1 MRITASIA
9 SSSLEQVPSLAD
21 FYASES
27 RDLLDKCGRFAAVVR
42 RLREARLFQSQFR
55 LKLLGPIDHRI
66 VVEDPETGE
75 RRELLCFDSNSY
87 LGLHLHP
94 RVTAAARRA
103 LDEAGAGMPS
113 AQLLAGTH
121 RWLCELEELVAAF
134 HRRPAAI
141 VFPSGY
147 AANVG
152 ALTGLLRP
160 GDLVVRDRFC
170 HASIHDG
177 CRWSGAEAAV
187 YGHLAVDELDAI
199 LARAPAET
207 RGRLVVSDGV
217 FSMHGR
223 LAPLPALRAL
233 ADRHGARLMIDEAH
247 GTGVIGATGRGLEER
262 FALPGAADV
271 LMGTFSKAPGA
282 IGGYICGSGE
292 LCDYLR
298 FYARASVFTA
308 SLPPSTCAALSEAF
322 RVMDEE
328 PEHRERLWRA
338 ARRLWHGLAHAG
350 FALSP
355 LESPILTLPVGSES
369 RLFAISRELYQG
381 GLKCGSV
388 AYPAV
393 PHGESLLRLTVNARH
408 LDDELDRAVE
418 LLARVAAQHGILGR
432 TAAELKL
439 EEAA

>member
-1 MRITASIA
+1 MRIPSTPSF
-9 SSSLEQVPSLAD
+9 ERVPSLAD

-27 RDLLDKCGRFAAVVR
+27 RDLLDKCARFAAALR
-42 RLREARLFQSQFR
+42 WLREARLLQSQFR
-55 LKLLGPIDHRI
+55 LKLLGPLDHRI
-66 VVEDPETGE
+66 VVEDPETGQ
-75 RRELLCFDSNSY
+75 RRELTCFDSNSY

-121 RWLCELEELVAAF
+121 RWLCELEETVAAF
-134 HRRPAAI
+134 HRRPAAL

-147 AANVG
+147 AANIG

-160 GDLVVRDRFC
+160 GDLVARDRFC

-177 CRWSGAEAAV
+177 CRWSGAAAEV
-187 YGHLAVDELDAI
+187 YSHLDLAELDAI
-199 LARAPAET
+199 LARAPEAH
-207 RGRLVVSDGV
+207 GRLVVSDGV
-217 FSMHGR
+217 FSMHGS
-223 LAPLPALRAL
+223 LAPLPALREL
-233 ADRHGARLMIDEAH
+233 ASRHGARLMIDEAH
-247 GTGVIGATGRGLEER
+247 ATGVLGATGRGLEEQ
-262 FALPGAADV
+262 FALPGAIDV

-282 IGGYICGSGE
+282 IGGYICGSSE

-338 ARRLWHGLAHAG
+338 TRRLWRGLSDAG
-350 FALSP
+350 FALAP
-355 LESPILTLPVGSES
+355 LESPILTLPVGSTS
-369 RLFAISRELYQG
+369 RLFAVSRELYER

-388 AYPAV
+388 SYPAV
-393 PHGESLLRLTVNARH
+393 PQGESVLRLTVCARH
-408 LDDELDRAVE
+408 EDDELDRAVDV
-418 LLARVAAQHGILGR
+418 LACVAARHGILGS
-432 TAAELKL
+432 TCAELKAL